1 MAAAGYV
8 REERLSK
15 INIKSTYEDDL
26 LSSQLMKTIY
36 YQLNLWRRSI
46 IKPTYEDDL
55 LSFTEEVVRD
65 SPLWPLGDPKCFWA
79 DNEEKSPIEP
89 PSAPLFTWILDGF

>member
-1 MAAAGYV
+1 MAAAGNV
-8 REERLSK
+8 RRE
-15 INIKSTYEDDL
+15 II
-26 LSSQLMKTIY
+26 IY
-36 YQLNLWRRSI
+36 TQVIGNQYQINLWRRSI

-65 SPLWPLGDPKCFWA
+65 SPLWPFGDPKCFWA

>member
-36 YQLNLWRRSI
+36 YQINL
-46 IKPTYEDDL
+46 
-55 LSFTEEVVRD
+55 
-65 SPLWPLGDPKCFWA
+65 
-79 DNEEKSPIEP
+79 
-89 PSAPLFTWILDGF
+89 